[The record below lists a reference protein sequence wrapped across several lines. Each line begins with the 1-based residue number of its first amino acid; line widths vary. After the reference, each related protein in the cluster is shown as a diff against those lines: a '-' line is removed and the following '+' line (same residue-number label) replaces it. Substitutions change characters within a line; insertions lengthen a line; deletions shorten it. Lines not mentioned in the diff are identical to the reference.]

1 MIRLQVDSGLETFQ
15 LPGGTLQFNP
25 ADPML
30 FVRLEQLQEKLSRLN
45 GDPETMDREVKK
57 LLDWL
62 LGAGND
68 VDKALCG
75 VSLFAVGS
83 NGNSVL
89 QNFLEALTPI
99 LKAGAE
105 QCAESC

>member
-1 MIRLQVDSGLETFQ
+1 MMELHIDSGLQTFE

-30 FVRLEQLQEKLSRLN
+30 FVRLEQLQEKLQALPKDPTTLDGAVKQQLN
-45 GDPETMDREVKK
+45 
-57 LLDWL
+57 WL

-89 QNFLEALTPI
+89 ENFLEALAPI

-105 QCAESC
+105 QCAENC